1 MITPRQ
7 IVAAFGG
14 GDILSNGNVNVAAP
28 GHSRRDRSL
37 SIKPT
42 PDGVLVNTF
51 SPRDDRL
58 AMFRYVSERLGISGR
73 SARSSSPWSR
83 PTPPPSAPTTTFDP
97 LPLWNAC
104 LDPAN
109 TPAAAYLARRGVL
122 EAAKAAF
129 GHALRYRH
137 VFPFGGKQVPC
148 MIALVTDICTG
159 KPQAIHRTAL
169 DLAGHKIKVDGE
181 DRFSKGPTKGGCKCH
196 QLPRHRRRH

>member
-58 AMFRYVSERLGISGR
+58 AMFRYVNGKLGISGR
-73 SARSSSPWSR
+73 SVRWSSSPSSR
-83 PTPPPSAPTTTFDP
+83 PTPLPSAPTTTFDP

-104 LDPAN
+104 VDPAN
-109 TPAAAYLARRGVL
+109 
-122 EAAKAAF
+122 
-129 GHALRYRH
+129 
-137 VFPFGGKQVPC
+137 
-148 MIALVTDICTG
+148 
-159 KPQAIHRTAL
+159 
-169 DLAGHKIKVDGE
+169 
-181 DRFSKGPTKGGCKCH
+181 
-196 QLPRHRRRH
+196 